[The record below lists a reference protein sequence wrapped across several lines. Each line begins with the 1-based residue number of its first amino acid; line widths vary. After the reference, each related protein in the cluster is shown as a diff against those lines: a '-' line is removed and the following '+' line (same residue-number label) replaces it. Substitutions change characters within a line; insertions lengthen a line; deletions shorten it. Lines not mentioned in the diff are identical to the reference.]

1 MEASYGKE
9 PFDLRLEVLCLCRN
23 LWKILAVT
31 VLGTV
36 LFGGGYYVKNVLL
49 QPDPGYAASST
60 YKVEYFENPN
70 AAGAYY
76 INEAT
81 WNRLIHTGEFLDGV
95 ETHLQEAAD
104 RGETKAAEV
113 LAMERESISGALSAT
128 LPSDF
133 SIPVTKAT
141 LQEPAESV
149 ALAAAVEE
157 TMCNEFAETIAEIR
171 LIKVLDHANQAE
183 AVVPDVRTIRAV
195 ILAAILSLFFAVVI
209 SLLWELSCDSIW
221 LPATLRRRYGLKDLG
236 TVHSAGFTENVKY
249 LLQKATERKNL
260 GNKDNGYKSTGKVEL
275 TAMVCGILP
284 GEDPA
289 EVISQLR
296 TAVTAED
303 VKTSEEWQFTAVP
316 SPLLCP
322 ESAETLRGADAVI
335 LAVPAG
341 PHVGKQLEAVLEYLA
356 AQDCTIDGALL
367 WNADEELIRRYYF
380 LPGGTQE

>member
-1 MEASYGKE
+1 MMAVRKKMMTEKEKGGTMEASYGKE
-9 PFDLRLEVLCLCRN
+9 PFDLRLAILCLCRN

-49 QPDPGYAASST
+49 QPRSGYAASST

-81 WNRLIHTGEFLDGV
+81 WNSLIHTGEFLDGV
-95 ETHLQEAAD
+95 ETHLQETAD

-113 LAMERESISGALSAT
+113 LALGRESISNALSAT

-141 LQEPAESV
+141 LQDPEQSI
-149 ALAAAVEE
+149 ALAEAVEE

-171 LIKVLDHANQAE
+171 LIKVLDHGNRAE
-183 AVVPDVRTIRAV
+183 AVVPDVRTLRAV
-195 ILAAILSLFFAVVI
+195 ILAAVVSLFLSVMV
-209 SLLWELSCDSIW
+209 SLLWELSRDSIR
-221 LPATLRRRYGLKDLG
+221 LPATLRRRYGLNSLG
-236 TVHSAGFTENVKY
+236 TVNSTGFTENVKY
-249 LLQKATERKNL
+249 LLQKASERK
-260 GNKDNGYKSTGKVEL
+260 GVQETEEL
-275 TAMVCGILP
+275 TVAVCGALPEADPQEIVTVLEKKLP
-284 GEDPA
+284 G
-289 EVISQLR
+289 
-296 TAVTAED
+296 VTYL
-303 VKTSEEWQFTAVP
+303 AVP

-322 ESAETLRGADAVI
+322 ESGAALRKADVVL

-341 PHVGKQLEAVLEYLA
+341 DYVGKQLEAVLEYLIP
-356 AQDCTIDGALL
+356 QDCPVTGAFL
-367 WNADEELIRRYYF
+367 WNADERLIRRYYF
-380 LPGGTQE
+380 LPGGRQE